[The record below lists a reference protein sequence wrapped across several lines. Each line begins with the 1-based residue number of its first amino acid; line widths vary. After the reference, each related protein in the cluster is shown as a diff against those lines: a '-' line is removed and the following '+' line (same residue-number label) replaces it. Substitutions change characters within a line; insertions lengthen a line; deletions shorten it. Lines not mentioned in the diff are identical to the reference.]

1 MCMCVCCVY
10 VLAHVCFKCVLN
22 VLYMCM
28 CMCVCE
34 CVSVCVC
41 ACVLNV
47 YVCVCGRLSS
57 DGYRL
62 GVCRGSDCSKG
73 LSRILN
79 RGALLCASV
88 LRSLTVTI
96 HIQMWSLW

>member
-1 MCMCVCCVY
+1 M
-10 VLAHVCFKCVLN
+10 CFKCV
-22 VLYMCM
+22 
-28 CMCVCE
+28 CVCV

-41 ACVLNV
+41 ACILNV

-88 LRSLTVTI
+88 LRLVTVTI
-96 HIQMWSLW
+96 HIQMGRLGGREGDL